1 MEWIFKDKAKK
12 ERVNITNLVLL
23 VLQLLKEDI

>member
-1 MEWIFKDKAKK
+1 MKWIFKNKAKK
-12 ERVNITNLVLL
+12 EGASIIDLILL